1 MSVIKIPMAIL
12 VAWMIFSIAVVVIGV
27 GMAGGIANASFTP
40 PLDDVLAF
48 ILWTLSAIIVLF
60 PFVVLFLKVAY
71 GAVRD

>member
-27 GMAGGIANASFTP
+27 GMAGGITNASFTP
-40 PLDDVLAF
+40 PLDDALAF
-48 ILWTLSAIIVLF
+48 ILWALSAIIVLF
-60 PFVVLFLKVAY
+60 PFVVLFLKAVY